1 MEIKGI
7 NGIVSAYKT
16 NKTSAP
22 KKPSASAAVK
32 SNTDRVE
39 FGFEAAIANAKA
51 AIAAEVKADAAPK
64 ELVEASETAEKGV
77 DAAALASYILLG

>member
-7 NGIVSAYKT
+7 GGMISAYRM
-16 NKTSAP
+16 NKTQSP

-32 SNTDRVE
+32 TKTDRVE

-51 AIAAEVKADAAPK
+51 AIAAEVKADASPK
-64 ELVEASETAEKGV
+64 DLVEANRVAEDGV
-77 DAAALASYILLG
+77 DASVLAAYILG

>member
-7 NGIVSAYKT
+7 NGMVSAYKT
-16 NKTSAP
+16 TKAQAP

-39 FGFEAAIANAKA
+39 FGFEAAIASAKA
-51 AIAAEVKADAAPK
+51 AIVAEVKADAAPR
-64 ELVEASETAEKGV
+64 ELVEASETAQNGV
-77 DAAALASYILLG
+77 DAATLASYILMG